1 MTFHENL
8 GLRRRNAAGRWRPSP
23 TKQGPAIELVVKWRA
38 AWRAEMARRRKKRKV
53 YELPRD
59 GVFAAAIARAE
70 FGRFYW
76 NGRLA
81 RQLKS
86 AMKRRRK

>member
-8 GLRRRNAAGRWRPSP
+8 GVRRRYGAGGWRQSP
-23 TKQGPAIELVVKWRA
+23 PTQGPAIELVLKWRA
-38 AWRAEMARRRKKRKV
+38 AWRTEMARRRKKTKV

-59 GVFAAAIARAE
+59 GVFATAITRAE
-70 FGRFYW
+70 LGRFYW

-81 RQLKS
+81 RQLKA
-86 AMKRRRK
+86 AMKRRPK